1 MGDKL
6 DYKRSSKTY
15 HESMS
20 EEKSSDTFFDI
31 QIKRQ
36 PEDEN
41 AKWLDTDEAAA
52 FLSITPN
59 ALRILVHRARVV
71 TYKLGRRL
79 RFKKTDLN
87 SLLQKKE
94 D

>member
-1 MGDKL
+1 MGDKQA
-6 DYKRSSKTY
+6 YKRGSKAY
-15 HESMS
+15 NESVS
-20 EEKSSDTFFDI
+20 EEKSSDPFFDI

-41 AKWLDTDEAAA
+41 AKWLDTDEAAKY
-52 FLSITPN
+52 LSITPN

-79 RFKKTDLN
+79 RFKKADLN
-87 SLLQKKE
+87 SLLHKKE

>member
-6 DYKRSSKTY
+6 DYKRSSKAYNQGT
-15 HESMS
+15 S
-20 EEKSSDTFFDI
+20 EEKSSDSFFDI
-31 QIKRQ
+31 QIKKQ

-41 AKWLDTDEAAA
+41 DKWLDTDEAARY
-52 FLSITPN
+52 LSITPN

-87 SLLQKKE
+87 SLLHKKE